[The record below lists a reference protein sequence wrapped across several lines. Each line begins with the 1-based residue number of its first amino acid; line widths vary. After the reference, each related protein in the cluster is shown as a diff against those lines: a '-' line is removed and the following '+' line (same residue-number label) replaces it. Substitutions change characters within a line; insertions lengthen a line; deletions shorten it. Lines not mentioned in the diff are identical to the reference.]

1 MITILAGSYPSF
13 LLSSFKP
20 VHTLKS
26 KWSDTGDSKGIRSG
40 LVVFQFVISSGLIIA
55 MLVVSRQLH
64 YIQNKDVGYDRD
76 QILVMRDSEVPGKE
90 ESTFKS
96 ILQND
101 PRVQYVT
108 QSGYVPAGP
117 SNNSMAGIYPD
128 QDSPD
133 FRRTTIYGV
142 DDQYIPTLGM
152 KLIRGRNF
160 SSDYGAEA
168 SHVILNETAAKI
180 FGIADDPLGKS
191 IVMATDNKGGRKQLT
206 VIGVVHDFHFRS
218 LHQVIDPMIMLY
230 NPNGGL
236 IVRAKTSDMAGL
248 IASAKKEWTKLSSGE
263 PFTYALLDDLYNKT
277 YVADQKVGDVLEVFT
292 LLTIFVA
299 CLGLFGLVTF
309 TAEQKFKEIGIR
321 KVLGSTVSQVVILL
335 TKDLIKLVLISFFVA
350 FPLGYYLMKWWLQ
363 DFAYR
368 IEIQWWFFAAAG
380 MITLLIAFITMS
392 LKTVRSALVNPVDS
406 IRDE

>member
-1 MITILAGSYPSF
+1 
-13 LLSSFKP
+13 
-20 VHTLKS
+20 
-26 KWSDTGDSKGIRSG
+26 
-40 LVVFQFVISSGLIIA
+40 
-55 MLVVSRQLH
+55 
-64 YIQNKDVGYDRD
+64 
-76 QILVMRDSEVPGKE
+76 
-90 ESTFKS
+90 
-96 ILQND
+96 
-101 PRVQYVT
+101 
-108 QSGYVPAGP
+108 
-117 SNNSMAGIYPD
+117 
-128 QDSPD
+128 
-133 FRRTTIYGV
+133 
-142 DDQYIPTLGM
+142 
-152 KLIRGRNF
+152 
-160 SSDYGAEA
+160 
-168 SHVILNETAAKI
+168 
-180 FGIADDPLGKS
+180 LGKS